1 MRGKILTTW
10 RFIGDVKRWL
20 GRFKKGGKQDRKKG
34 RLQINNGRSNVGVKA
49 SPVQI
54 VRERPPWA
62 PVPAPVLVLASFSE
76 KSSCNQFRKHE
87 NFC

>member
-34 RLQINNGRSNVGVKA
+34 RLQINNGRSNATLGTCPCPGPCPCKFLG
-49 SPVQI
+49 
-54 VRERPPWA
+54 EEF
-62 PVPAPVLVLASFSE
+62 L
-76 KSSCNQFRKHE
+76 
-87 NFC
+87 

>member
-54 VRERPPWA
+54 VCERPPS
-62 PVPAPVLVLASFSE
+62 VLVLASFSE